1 MSKKNKQRSGSFDS
15 GSNLNNQS
23 QNVSFTKRTAS
34 AMRKQEILS
43 KAKHSKNKSMELE
56 HTSTHK
62 NEPTNRKSVHG
73 SLLQANKPSANVGPQ
88 ISFSVRTRK
97 GKSANSNKVNQDSF
111 ITQMNYQN
119 KDSQHLF
126 GVYDG
131 HGVNGHLVFFL
142 I

>member
-1 MSKKNKQRSGSFDS
+1 MSKKHKHRSGSFDS
-15 GSNLNNQS
+15 GQNNNS

-34 AMRKQEILS
+34 AKRQQTILS
-43 KAKHSKNKSMELE
+43 KAKHSKNKSMEIEPTLMN
-56 HTSTHK
+56 K

-73 SLLQANKPSANVGPQ
+73 SLLQANKPSSNVGPK
-88 ISFSVRTRK
+88 ICFSVRTRK
-97 GKSANSNKVNQDSF
+97 GKSSNSNKVNQDSF

-131 HGVNGHLVFFL
+131 HGVNGH
-142 I
+142 